1 MPTYGPRFP
10 GTVESIAPG
19 ASAWTGLDNVKASNG
34 LYAGAG
40 PVAFE
45 DTTEFLR
52 ATNFGFTIPANE
64 TIVGIEFHARGYAG
78 AVEQHSTRI
87 LKVTT
92 PVGDLLNN
100 AGIVFV
106 EALPT
111 TYTDGG
117 PTELHGLTWTPA
129 EINASTFGFQMKG
142 NLDSDDG
149 IEFLVDYMS
158 ITVYTASTGGFLSAR
173 RNLGMGMGMGIG

>member
-19 ASAWTGLDNVKASNG
+19 ANAWTGLDNVKASNG
-34 LYAGAG
+34 LDASVA
-40 PVAFE
+40 PVSE
-45 DTTEFLR
+45 GDTTQFLR

-64 TIVGIEFHARGYAG
+64 TIVGIEFHARGAAG
-78 AVEQHSTRI
+78 AEEAHSTRI

-100 AGIVFV
+100 ANTIFRAQPNFPVT
-106 EALPT
+106 A
-111 TYTDGG
+111 TDGG
-117 PTELHGLTWTPA
+117 PTELHGLAWTPA

-142 NLDSDDG
+142 FLTTDDG
-149 IEFLVDYMS
+149 LEFFVDYMS
-158 ITVYTASTGGFLSAR
+158 ITVYTAAR
-173 RNLGMGMGMGIG
+173 DAGLLRPNQVLG

>member
-19 ASAWTGLDNVKASNG
+19 ENAWAGLDNVKASNG
-34 LYAGAG
+34 LSAVAG
-40 PVAFE
+40 PVSFDDA
-45 DTTEFLR
+45 TEFLR

-78 AVEQHSTRI
+78 TEEQHSTRI

-92 PVGDLLNN
+92 PVGDPLSN
-100 AGIVFV
+100 ADIIFGG
-106 EALPT
+106 ESPAT
-111 TYTDGG
+111 ATDGG
-117 PTELHGLTWTPA
+117 PTELHGLAWTPA

-142 NLDSDDG
+142 FLTTDDG
-149 IEFLVDYMS
+149 LEFFVDYMS
-158 ITVYTASTGGFLSAR
+158 ITVYTAAR
-173 RNLGMGMGMGIG
+173 DAGLLRPNQVLG

>member
-19 ASAWTGLDNVKASNG
+19 ANAWTGLDNVKASNG
-34 LYAGAG
+34 LYAAAG

-45 DTTEFLR
+45 DDTRFLR

-64 TIVGIEFHARGYAG
+64 TIVGIEFHARGSAG
-78 AVEQHSTRI
+78 AEEPHSTRI

-92 PVGDLLNN
+92 PVGDVLGN
-100 AGIVFV
+100 ADIIFGA
-106 EALPT
+106 ESPT
-111 TYTDGG
+111 TATDGG

-142 NLDSDDG
+142 FLTTDAG
-149 IEFLVDYMS
+149 FTFLVDYMS

-173 RNLGMGMGMGIG
+173 RNLGMGMGLGIG